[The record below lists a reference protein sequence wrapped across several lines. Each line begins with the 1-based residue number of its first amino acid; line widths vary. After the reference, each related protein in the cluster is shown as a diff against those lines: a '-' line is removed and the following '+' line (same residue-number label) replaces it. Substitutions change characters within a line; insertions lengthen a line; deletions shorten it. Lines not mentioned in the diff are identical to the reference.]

1 MPSRPN
7 RNSKPLFGA
16 LGVIVSAAQQGD
28 RVKVHY
34 RGMLDDGTEFDSSA
48 GKEPIDFTI
57 GEHKV
62 IAGFEDGVVGLAI
75 GEKKRVVIGPEDA
88 YGPYLQDKVA
98 RVPRSQLPADI
109 ELKPGAILKG
119 DTPDGPVM
127 FLVTA
132 VEGEQVTID
141 GNHPLAGK
149 ALTFELELVD
159 IEQT

>member
-1 MPSRPN
+1 M
-7 RNSKPLFGA
+7 
-16 LGVIVSAAQQGD
+16 SAAQQGD
-28 RVKVHY
+28 KVKVHY
-34 RGMLDDGTEFDSSA
+34 KGMLDDGTEFDSSA
-48 GKEPIDFTI
+48 GKEPIDFTV

-62 IAGFEDGVVGLAI
+62 IAGFEDGVLGLEI

-98 RVPRSQLPADI
+98 QVPRSQLPDDI

-127 FLVTA
+127 FLVTD
-132 VEGEQVTID
+132 VQEDQVTID

-149 ALTFELELVD
+149 ALTFE
-159 IEQT
+159 IEVVEIEKG

>member
-1 MPSRPN
+1 MST
-7 RNSKPLFGA
+7 A
-16 LGVIVSAAQQGD
+16 HQGD
-28 RVKVHY
+28 KVKVHY
-34 RGMLDDGTEFDSSA
+34 KGTLDDGTEFDSSA
-48 GKEPIDFTI
+48 GKDPIDFTI

-62 IAGFEDGVVGLAI
+62 IMGFEDGVVGLAI

-98 RVPRSQLPADI
+98 QVPRTELPDDLD
-109 ELKPGAILKG
+109 LKPGAILKG

-132 VEGEQVTID
+132 VDGDQVTID

-149 ALTFELELVD
+149 ALKFELELV
-159 IEQT
+159 EVEKG